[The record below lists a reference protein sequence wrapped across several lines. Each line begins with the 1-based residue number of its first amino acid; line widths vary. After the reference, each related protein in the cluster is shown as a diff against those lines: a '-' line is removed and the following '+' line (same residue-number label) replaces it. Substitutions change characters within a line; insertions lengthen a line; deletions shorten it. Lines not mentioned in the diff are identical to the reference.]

1 MGGHLKSKKLVE
13 VRYHLHYNIRTMSN
27 PTPNRL
33 KVNKGGSHVLAVL
46 ATADTDAIRHEDFEG
61 VDHLVVPIVAL
72 VEGVIHPSNSE
83 KPELALASEFGIHP
97 QGWDGRP
104 VVINHPQRD
113 GDPVSAN
120 SPEVLEQEQIGQLFN
135 TEIDGKKLK
144 TEAWLNLEKIAE
156 LDDEETNAAIE
167 RIENGDIVEVSTGLF
182 ALIEPIEG
190 EFDGES
196 YSGVWRNVIP
206 DHLAILPEGVI
217 GACSIEDGCG
227 APRLNQTNDIRLNSS
242 KICRCGGNIMPD
254 PNTPVVNDSDD
265 EPAPTPVESAKHDP
279 EEDKK
284 KKKKKKRSMS
294 ETFSA
299 MMTRLNGLFRAQT
312 DTVSD
317 IDIRAALLVALE
329 VKTNNWIEIIAVFDE
344 SVVYSEGFSSSM
356 FERSFEIAS
365 EGGQITLGSEPVQ
378 VRPVTEFVPV
388 TISEENGMKVSE
400 KVDILIANEA
410 THFSADDKD
419 WLLAMSEEQLDKLT
433 PIVAEKNSEETNNSN
448 TEETP
453 NADQN
458 PSGET
463 KGAEVKASKET
474 PKEDPPKVDTPEE
487 FIGNAPTEMQEVL
500 NSGLRMHREK
510 KAILVKGLVAN
521 SKCEFS
527 EDELKKMDVDML
539 ERLSRLGNQP
549 DFSGQ
554 GGTRTNTAG
563 GDDDTIPAPL
573 EVFPLKRAS

>member
-1 MGGHLKSKKLVE
+1 
-13 VRYHLHYNIRTMSN
+13 
-27 PTPNRL
+27 
-33 KVNKGGSHVLAVL
+33 
-46 ATADTDAIRHEDFEG
+46 
-61 VDHLVVPIVAL
+61 
-72 VEGVIHPSNSE
+72 
-83 KPELALASEFGIHP
+83 
-97 QGWDGRP
+97 
-104 VVINHPQRD
+104 
-113 GDPVSAN
+113 
-120 SPEVLEQEQIGQLFN
+120 
-135 TEIDGKKLK
+135 
-144 TEAWLNLEKIAE
+144 
-156 LDDEETNAAIE
+156 
-167 RIENGDIVEVSTGLF
+167 
-182 ALIEPIEG
+182 
-190 EFDGES
+190 
-196 YSGVWRNVIP
+196 
-206 DHLAILPEGVI
+206 
-217 GACSIEDGCG
+217 
-227 APRLNQTNDIRLNSS
+227 
-242 KICRCGGNIMPD
+242 MPD